1 MLDFPQHVSPSRELR
16 SSSTLADKILS
27 DFDVEMTMRE
37 DIFKRILHFYVSIAF
52 CCALHTHPVL
62 MPCVFFRQ

>member
-1 MLDFPQHVSPSRELR
+1 MLDFPQHVAPSRDLR

-37 DIFKRILHFYVSIAF
+37 DIFKRILHFYVSIAL
-52 CCALHTHPVL
+52 CYASHTYVL
-62 MPCVFFRQ
+62 MLYIFFTQ